1 MKSRFAPVGL
11 VLILLTAGCSLA
23 PEKPIS
29 RRELYRTNVFTEFAI
44 KDSPE
49 SVLSTLNRDGEAVLE
64 GRSRFGEEYYIKI
77 LATNNGLKIR
87 LYAK

>member
-1 MKSRFAPVGL
+1 MKSSIAPVCLVL
-11 VLILLTAGCSLA
+11 VLITAGCSIS
-23 PEKPIS
+23 PEKPVS

-49 SVLSTLNRDGEAVLE
+49 SVLATLNRDGEAVLE
-64 GRSRFGEEYYIKI
+64 GRSRYGEEYYIKI
-77 LATNNGLKIR
+77 LATDKGLMIR

>member
-1 MKSRFAPVGL
+1 MKSSFATVCL
-11 VLILLTAGCSLA
+11 VLFLLTAGCSIS
-23 PEKPIS
+23 PEKPVT

-49 SVLSTLNRDGEAVLE
+49 SVLATLNRDGEAVLE
-64 GRSRFGEEYYIKI
+64 GKSRYGEEYYIKI
-77 LATNNGLKIR
+77 LATDKGLMIR

>member
-1 MKSRFAPVGL
+1 MKSSFAPVCLAL
-11 VLILLTAGCSLA
+11 VLLTAGCSIS
-23 PEKPIS
+23 PEKPVT

-49 SVLSTLNRDGEAVLE
+49 SVLATLNRDGEAVLE
-64 GRSRFGEEYYIKI
+64 GKSRYGEEYYIKI
-77 LATNNGLKIR
+77 LATDKGLLIR

>member
-1 MKSRFAPVGL
+1 MKSSFVPVCL
-11 VLILLTAGCSLA
+11 VLILLTAGCSIS
-23 PEKPIS
+23 PEKPVT

-49 SVLSTLNRDGEAVLE
+49 SVLATLNRDGEAVLE
-64 GRSRFGEEYYIKI
+64 GRSRYGEEYYIKI
-77 LATNNGLKIR
+77 LATDKGLLIR